1 MTIERNFPFNS
12 HCIKKEVL
20 FLKRITSIFLLT
32 ITVFVL
38 SFQTL
43 AVSNYNLEEV
53 AKAAEKYLYET
64 VTEPY
69 PGSIGG
75 EWCVLALS
83 KSDLEVEEAYFSKYY
98 DNLKKLVNDKRG
110 VLHEKKYTEYSRTVI
125 ALNAIG
131 KNPENICG
139 YNLLEPL
146 GDFEKT
152 VFQGINGAIWTLIA
166 LDCGNYEIPTNT
178 NAVTQA
184 TKEMYIDYIL
194 ENQNADGGWALSGN
208 ASDTDVT
215 AMALIALSK
224 YQNTK
229 NISGKIKSAVDFITE
244 NIKKGFS
251 TSETISQ
258 IILAYCE
265 LKIPVESSLLDEYFE
280 FCLTDGGFKHL
291 KNDTEPNLMATEQAT
306 CALVSLT
313 NLKNSKKTLYEKI
326 ENNSIFEEKDEFSS
340 RHPDIKKQ
348 EVIYIS
354 KTYDDIQNHEN
365 KNAIE
370 NLSRFGIING
380 KSENIFDPNENVTRA
395 EFSTLISKALGLTK
409 YEENTFAD
417 VTDNDWFLNGVSTAY
432 YYGIV
437 KGVTENT
444 FNPNGNIT
452 KEEACVMLART
463 AELCGID
470 AEISELQ
477 TRDILCVF
485 SDYIQISDWAFTSV
499 GFCVNEKILSED
511 GFTLNSKEAVKRGE
525 VAQMIYNLLNFANLI

>member
-1 MTIERNFPFNS
+1 MF
-12 HCIKKEVL
+12 
-20 FLKRITSIFLLT
+20 
-32 ITVFVL
+32 
-38 SFQTL
+38 SFQTF

-53 AKAAEKYLYET
+53 AKATEKYLYET

-83 KSDLEVEEAYFSKYY
+83 KSNFEVEKSYFSKYY
-98 DNLKKLVNDKRG
+98 DNLQSVVKNKKG
-110 VLHEKKYTEYSRTVI
+110 VLHKKKYTEYSRTI
-125 ALNAIG
+125 ITLNAIG
-131 KNPENICG
+131 KNPKNVCG

-152 VFQGINGAIWTLIA
+152 VFQGINGAIWALIA
-166 LDCGNYEIPTNT
+166 LDCGNYEIPMNK

-184 TKEMYIDYIL
+184 TREMYVDYIL
-194 ENQNADGGWALSGN
+194 KNQNEDGGWALAGN
-208 ASDTDVT
+208 TSDTDVT

-229 NISGKIKSAVDFITE
+229 NISEKMQSAVEFIGE

-265 LKIPVESSLLDEYFE
+265 LKIPVENELLDKFFEFYFE
-280 FCLTDGGFKHL
+280 NGGFKHL

-313 NLKNSKKTLYEKI
+313 NLKNNKKTLYEKS
-326 ENNSIFEEKDEFSS
+326 ESNNIFEENNEFSS
-340 RHPDIKKQ
+340 CHPDIKKQ
-348 EVIYIS
+348 KIIYDS
-354 KTYDDIQNHEN
+354 KTYDDIQNCEN

-370 NLSRFGIING
+370 ELSKYGIING
-380 KSENIFDPNENVTRA
+380 KSENIFDPYGNVTRA

-409 YEENTFAD
+409 YEETIFTD
-417 VTDNDWFLNGVSTAY
+417 VTNNDWFFGGINTAY
-432 YYGIV
+432 YYGII
-437 KGVTENT
+437 KGVSENI

-452 KEEACVMLART
+452 KEEACVMLERT
-463 AELCGID
+463 AKLCGINTEIEKYD
-470 AEISELQ
+470 AIN
-477 TRDILCVF
+477 TLCIF
-485 SDYIQISDWAFTSV
+485 SDYIHISEWAFNSM
-499 GFCVNEKILSED
+499 GFCVKENIISD
-511 GFTLNSKEAVKRGE
+511 NSLTITPKETVKRGE
-525 VAQMIYNLLNFANLI
+525 VAQMIYNLLDFTDLI